1 LGGRER
7 KEGAAAMARLSSLP
21 LVVRALLLVLL
32 LVALADA
39 YVPLAKHSL
48 VPPFDNFKEH
58 SGERQLLHWKVG
70 GHAAVK
76 HNFLRLTED
85 KQSRA

>member
-1 LGGRER
+1 
-7 KEGAAAMARLSSLP
+7 MAWFLSLP
-21 LVVRALLLVLL
+21 LVVRAWLL
-32 LVALADA
+32 ALALAALAHA

-70 GHAAVK
+70 GHAAAK
-76 HNFLRLTED
+76 HNFIRLTED